1 MSAPQQDSSSP
12 GKSRQRANTTSFA
25 PFGWRRYKSDQPF
38 LPHGQPPATTQQQL
52 SINDLIEALRPPA
65 VPRLAH
71 ARALSNLLPTASP
84 LPRTSVINLIVSS
97 LCDIN
102 GPSSFQA
109 AGFDLVS
116 SYWENPEVSV
126 VETADRFS
134 FLSLFLEHSIS
145 WSAELWEPKF
155 KALRSFTKYG
165 IDIVGIEDVLVNVI
179 KWWIEGAFEGILR
192 SDGSLDYTE
201 RLERE
206 RSVDVLVKFLSDV
219 LSKPE
224 NVARLPEDTIP
235 SVLQFYA
242 SIVDRS
248 LVLPKPSNSLKEFS
262 ASTDSLVL
270 TSQPKFGLHRRT
282 PSTLSTTSIVSPNTP
297 VPSIPHSPYTQP
309 TEIAI
314 SIYLDYLHAQI
325 KVLSPPIIQNVL
337 PLLFRA
343 LAFCSSPLPRLTAL
357 SQSRKKSSLE
367 ERVNETL
374 ISMYTGPYSTTC
386 MAVNKRSLYPE
397 FPADGESPP
406 HFDMSNHL
414 NEGSTV
420 RRASISRTS
429 LQLGIFTSIGAHR
442 MLRNQIRQVLT
453 ARLVRTYILREAST
467 SYSCSGALSHTDVE
481 EKMMEKA
488 WPRDDHAHAGIGIG
502 TGGSS
507 GWDARRLRPAFAES
521 ISRWIAWIGEGPH
534 IEAHPASDTYQ
545 ESWDYERQK
554 ADVILEEAAGLL
566 KDILQEVDSREE
578 ENNGLNDEE
587 AAFVGEALYSLC
599 KYIPPLRRVQSS
611 GIVLS
616 LFDPLQKFRRN
627 AIHRTSGQ
635 SFKRPNQASR
645 IHHLVACPRSHD

>member
-1 MSAPQQDSSSP
+1 MSVPQQDSSSP
-12 GKSRQRANTTSFA
+12 GRSRQRANTTSFA
-25 PFGWRRYKSDQPF
+25 PFGWRRYKSEQPF
-38 LPHGQPPATTQQQL
+38 LPHGQPPATIQQQL
-52 SINDLIEALRPPA
+52 SVNDLIEALRPPA
-65 VPRLAH
+65 VPRPAH
-71 ARALSNLLPTASP
+71 ARALANLLPTASP

-109 AGFDLVS
+109 AGFDLIS
-116 SYWENPEVSV
+116 SYWENPEATV

-134 FLSLFLEHSIS
+134 FLSLFLEPSIS

-165 IDIVGIEDVLVNVI
+165 IDIVGIESILVNVI

-235 SVLQFYA
+235 SVLKFYA

-248 LVLPKPSNSLKEFS
+248 LVPPKPSNSLKEFS
-262 ASTDSLVL
+262 ASTDSLVSS
-270 TSQPKFGLHRRT
+270 SQSKFGLHRRT

-297 VPSIPHSPYTQP
+297 VPSSPYTQP

-325 KVLSPPIIQNVL
+325 KVLSPPIIQDVL

-357 SQSRKKSSLE
+357 PQSRKKSSLE

-374 ISMYTGPYSTTC
+374 TSMYTGPYSTTC
-386 MAVNKRSLYPE
+386 VAVNKRSLYPE
-397 FPADGESPP
+397 FPADGESLPES
-406 HFDMSNHL
+406 DNMSTRT
-414 NEGSTV
+414 NEGSTA

-453 ARLVRTYILREAST
+453 ARLVRAYILREAST
-467 SYSCSGALSHTDVE
+467 GYSYSGAPSHIDVE

-488 WPRDDHAHAGIGIG
+488 WPRDDHANAGIGIG

-507 GWDARRLRPAFAES
+507 GWDARRVRPAFAES
-521 ISRWIAWIGEGPH
+521 ISRWIAWIGEGLH
-534 IEAHPASDTYQ
+534 IEARSASDTYQ
-545 ESWDYERQK
+545 ESWDYERQNV
-554 ADVILEEAAGLL
+554 DVILEEAAELL

-578 ENNGLNDEE
+578 ENDGLNGEE

-616 LFDPLQKFRRN
+616 LVDPLQKFRRN
-627 AIHRTSGQ
+627 AIHRTSRQ
-635 SFKRPNQASR
+635 SFKCPNQASR
-645 IHHLVACPRSHD
+645 IHHFVACPRSYD

>member
-1 MSAPQQDSSSP
+1 
-12 GKSRQRANTTSFA
+12 
-25 PFGWRRYKSDQPF
+25 
-38 LPHGQPPATTQQQL
+38 
-52 SINDLIEALRPPA
+52 
-65 VPRLAH
+65 
-71 ARALSNLLPTASP
+71 
-84 LPRTSVINLIVSS
+84 
-97 LCDIN
+97 
-102 GPSSFQA
+102 
-109 AGFDLVS
+109 
-116 SYWENPEVSV
+116 
-126 VETADRFS
+126 
-134 FLSLFLEHSIS
+134 
-145 WSAELWEPKF
+145 
-155 KALRSFTKYG
+155 
-165 IDIVGIEDVLVNVI
+165 
-179 KWWIEGAFEGILR
+179 
-192 SDGSLDYTE
+192 
-201 RLERE
+201 
-206 RSVDVLVKFLSDV
+206 
-219 LSKPE
+219 
-224 NVARLPEDTIP
+224 
-235 SVLQFYA
+235 
-242 SIVDRS
+242 
-248 LVLPKPSNSLKEFS
+248 
-262 ASTDSLVL
+262 
-270 TSQPKFGLHRRT
+270 
-282 PSTLSTTSIVSPNTP
+282 
-297 VPSIPHSPYTQP
+297 
-309 TEIAI
+309 
-314 SIYLDYLHAQI
+314 
-325 KVLSPPIIQNVL
+325 
-337 PLLFRA
+337 
-343 LAFCSSPLPRLTAL
+343 
-357 SQSRKKSSLE
+357 
-367 ERVNETL
+367 
-374 ISMYTGPYSTTC
+374 

-406 HFDMSNHL
+406 HFDMSNHP

-467 SYSCSGALSHTDVE
+467 SYSYSGALSHTDVE

-534 IEAHPASDTYQ
+534 IEAHFASDTYQ

-627 AIHRTSGQ
+627 AIHRTSRQ